1 VLPGRAPGHRPHE
14 GLRLGAVRR
23 VWAALGTA
31 ALRQQ
36 GRGGRAPAS
45 AVTRV
50 PARAR
55 QAGVLPSGEAV
66 CCVPNTLVALCLNTG
81 GLARVRASRALRCFV
96 PIFTSRQ
103 YLRALQ
109 VGAAAPARARACRG
123 SRARGVHAR
132 GHGGVRLTC
141 ACIPAVGRCNE
152 MFVSTGAVLCAPALR
167 SACLAAQ
174 RSLRRARACSPW
186 ERRGRPPAAAPAP
199 AWARA
204 QADRAR
210 LCQWQGDTPSI
221 LGSGLDELMR
231 HVAGLR
237 SDGIT
242 VVLHILRRLCLL
254 GGLADARAAEFSA
267 ECPPAT
273 SAAAGADA
281 PASGAETGAQRAGG
295 HETGSGS
302 GATLQAALAAQGER
316 GADADGPGDGGAGAA
331 AAGAAGEAGLSR
343 GSGPVAMQTDGAAA
357 PSSPAAAPAPGGAG
371 GAPAAQ
377 PGGSLEAP
385 GWEALAPVA
394 PPVPPPPA
402 AGGGGGG
409 GGGGAP
415 EAPAAG
421 AREGLAAP
429 AAAGAAP
436 PLDLSGEPEP
446 GPAAD
451 AGAWLAESVSHAAR
465 MLEPLLGTADS
476 AREFMARG
484 GARALLARAPPAPP
498 PAPGL
503 LPGAGVRGARGR
515 LGGAARVD

>member
-1 VLPGRAPGHRPHE
+1 VCPALTLCVPRHSVEPAQHTLVQPPAAP
-14 GLRLGAVRR
+14 
-23 VWAALGTA
+23 
-31 ALRQQ
+31 
-36 GRGGRAPAS
+36 
-45 AVTRV
+45 
-50 PARAR
+50 PARAW
-55 QAGVLPSGEAV
+55 
-66 CCVPNTLVALCLNTG
+66 
-81 GLARVRASRALRCFV
+81 
-96 PIFTSRQ
+96 
-103 YLRALQ
+103 
-109 VGAAAPARARACRG
+109 ARARADQ
-123 SRARGVHAR
+123 V
-132 GHGGVRLTC
+132 
-141 ACIPAVGRCNE
+141 
-152 MFVSTGAVLCAPALR
+152 
-167 SACLAAQ
+167 
-174 RSLRRARACSPW
+174 W
-186 ERRGRPPAAAPAP
+186 
-199 AWARA
+199 
-204 QADRAR
+204 

-254 GGLADARAAEFSA
+254 GGLADAHEAGGPAEG
-267 ECPPAT
+267 PPAT

-281 PASGAETGAQRAGG
+281 LASGAEAGAQPAGGRETGA
-295 HETGSGS
+295 GS
-302 GATLQAALAAQGER
+302 GAMLQGQAPAPAAQGER
-316 GADADGPGDGGAGAA
+316 GTDGAAPGDGGAGADA
-331 AAGAAGEAGLSR
+331 AVPAGEAGPSG

-357 PSSPAAAPAPGGAG
+357 PGSPAAAAAPGGGGGGGG

-377 PGGSLEAP
+377 PDGSLEAL

-409 GGGGAP
+409 GGGGP
-415 EAPAAG
+415 TEAPAAG
-421 AREGLAAP
+421 GREGAAQP

-484 GARALLARAPPAPP
+484 GARALLARPARPLPRALFNSCDNLNKDDPSSKSGCSPGPAAWRRRARRPREPRRSGAPASCPA
-498 PAPGL
+498 L
-503 LPGAGVRGARGR
+503 T
-515 LGGAARVD
+515 

>member
-1 VLPGRAPGHRPHE
+1 MCPALTLCVPRHSVEPAQHTLVQPPAAP
-14 GLRLGAVRR
+14 
-23 VWAALGTA
+23 
-31 ALRQQ
+31 
-36 GRGGRAPAS
+36 
-45 AVTRV
+45 
-50 PARAR
+50 PARAW
-55 QAGVLPSGEAV
+55 
-66 CCVPNTLVALCLNTG
+66 
-81 GLARVRASRALRCFV
+81 
-96 PIFTSRQ
+96 
-103 YLRALQ
+103 
-109 VGAAAPARARACRG
+109 ARARADQ
-123 SRARGVHAR
+123 V
-132 GHGGVRLTC
+132 
-141 ACIPAVGRCNE
+141 
-152 MFVSTGAVLCAPALR
+152 
-167 SACLAAQ
+167 
-174 RSLRRARACSPW
+174 W
-186 ERRGRPPAAAPAP
+186 
-199 AWARA
+199 
-204 QADRAR
+204 

-254 GGLADARAAEFSA
+254 GGLADAHEAGGPAEG
-267 ECPPAT
+267 PPAT

-281 PASGAETGAQRAGG
+281 LASGAEAGAQPAGGRETGA
-295 HETGSGS
+295 GS
-302 GATLQAALAAQGER
+302 GAMLQGQAPAPAAQGER
-316 GADADGPGDGGAGAA
+316 GTDGAAPGDGGAGADA
-331 AAGAAGEAGLSR
+331 AVPAGEAGPSG

-357 PSSPAAAPAPGGAG
+357 PGSPAAAAAPGGGGGGGG

-377 PGGSLEAP
+377 PDGSLEAL

-409 GGGGAP
+409 GGGGP
-415 EAPAAG
+415 TEAPAAG
-421 AREGLAAP
+421 GREGAAQP

-498 PAPGL
+498 CPGPAAWRRRARRPRE
-503 LPGAGVRGARGR
+503 PRRSGAPASCPA
-515 LGGAARVD
+515 LT